1 MKGPGSWLF
10 GLPLALALLL
20 PIVALAT
27 ASSLAELGDALAH
40 PMMARAA
47 WLSVRTSCL
56 SLALIVAFGTP
67 LSWRL
72 SRSRRRSTRALEAL
86 LELPI
91 VIPPAVLGVGLL
103 AAYGRGGLLGTE
115 LAFTS
120 GAVVV
125 AQVVVAA
132 PFYVQA
138 ATAGF
143 RKVDDDLLL
152 VAQTL
157 GANPTRAFLKVAVPA
172 AMPSLAAGAAL
183 CWARALGEFG
193 ATLLFAGNLPGS
205 TQTMPLAIYSALE
218 VDIGLARGLALVL
231 GGAAFVVL
239 VSVRVLPGLVG
250 PNRRGR
256 HRGRSRAHA

>member
-1 MKGPGSWLF
+1 MKRPSGGWLL
-10 GLPLALALLL
+10 GLPLAIALLL
-20 PIVALAT
+20 PILALAT
-27 ASSLAELGDALAH
+27 ASSFDELGDALAH
-40 PMMARAA
+40 PRMAQAA
-47 WLSVRTSCL
+47 WLSVRTSCS
-56 SLALIVAFGTP
+56 SLLVIVAFGTP
-67 LSWRL
+67 LAWRL
-72 SRSRRRSTRALEAL
+72 SRSRHRSARVLEAL

-103 AAYGRGGLLGTE
+103 AAFGRSGLLGTE

-120 GAVVV
+120 YAVLI

-157 GANPTRAFLKVAVPA
+157 GATPVEALRRVAVPA
-172 AMPSLAAGAAL
+172 AMPSLVAGAAL

-218 VDIGLARGLALVL
+218 VDVGLARGLALVL

-239 VSVRVLPGLVG
+239 SSVRLLPGLG
-250 PNRRGR
+250 RREV
-256 HRGRSRAHA
+256 SL